1 MEHNLFRKEAMSEIT
16 SPDSLDQA
24 IRITDRKIHF
34 MVFGIVFIIAAGIFW
49 GFKGSIPV
57 TLQGSGII
65 MPDGG
70 VHYIISKEQGI
81 IRDIL
86 VKQGEYVREGEIVAS
101 LEVQDESGNGK
112 RMDIIAEING
122 RVSEVRSLPGDF
134 VESKE
139 KLFSV
144 ISATEEQNILEAII
158 FVPIEQ
164 GKNLRKGMD
173 VHIQPSNVN
182 KEEYGFIKGVVQQ
195 VSEYPVSRQRLL
207 VLLGSEALVSRF
219 SDGRVVLEV
228 EVDLILNDK
237 TTSGYQW
244 STPDG
249 PPFDIYEGTLCDAD
263 FILAMKKPIDLV
275 MYGR

>member
-1 MEHNLFRKEAMSEIT
+1 MDNNLFRKEAISEIT

-24 IRITDRKIHF
+24 IRITDRKIHL
-34 MVFGIVFIIAAGIFW
+34 MTFGIVFIILAGIFW
-49 GFKGSIPV
+49 GFNGSIPV

-70 VHYIISKEQGI
+70 MHYIISQQQGI
-81 IRDIL
+81 VRDIL
-86 VKQGEYVREGEIVAS
+86 VKQGEYVRDGEIVGS
-101 LEVQDESGNGK
+101 LEVQDESGNTK
-112 RMDIIAEING
+112 RMDIIAGING
-122 RVSEVRSLPGDF
+122 RVSEVRSLSGDF

-144 ISATEEQNILEAII
+144 VSVVENQNILEAII

-164 GKNLRKGMD
+164 GKNLRQGLD

-195 VSEYPVSRQRLL
+195 VSEYPVSRKRLL
-207 VLLGSEALVSRF
+207 ALLGSEALVSRF
-219 SDGRVVLEV
+219 SDGQVVLEV

-237 TTSGYQW
+237 TMSGYQW
-244 STPDG
+244 STPNG
-249 PPFDIYEGTLCDAD
+249 PPFNIYEGTLCYAE
-263 FILAMKKPIDLV
+263 FILEMKKPIDLV
-275 MYGR
+275 IYGR